1 MAERGE
7 SSEGGHDG
15 RVWRSLAES
24 AATYGGA
31 MSDVPAVTVTVS
43 DSPDENR
50 YEARLD
56 GAVAGFARYV
66 RRGGRTFF
74 VHTEVDPSFE
84 GRGIGSALV
93 RDALAAE
100 RAAGTP
106 IVPLC
111 PFVRGYIDK
120 HPEYADLVDTDLLN
134 AIDNG

>member
-1 MAERGE
+1 
-7 SSEGGHDG
+7 
-15 RVWRSLAES
+15 
-24 AATYGGA
+24 
-31 MSDVPAVTVTVS
+31 MSDVPAVTVS

-56 GAVAGFARYV
+56 DAVAGFARYV

-120 HPEYADLVDTDLLN
+120 HPEYADLVDADLLN